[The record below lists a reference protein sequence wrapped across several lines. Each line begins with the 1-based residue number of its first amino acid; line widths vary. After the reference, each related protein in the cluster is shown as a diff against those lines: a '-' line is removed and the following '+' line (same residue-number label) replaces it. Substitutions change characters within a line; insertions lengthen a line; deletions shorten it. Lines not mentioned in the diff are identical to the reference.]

1 MNYID
6 FTIAVSVFL
15 LFFVLVIYFTSNYFS
30 TYSTISRTS
39 ELRLFSEDILISFF
53 SDEGVPADWHEN
65 ATLPVKIG
73 LISNLY
79 VIPLTVEEK
88 DGYNRTNEPLTTH
101 VILDE
106 DCDLKA
112 WNSTLRL
119 YDEDNRELNIEISNE
134 TFCENQ
140 FLKEINL
147 TWNVNVTANSAKKFY
162 LFFSSERSIS
172 DPNYTTL
179 TRNTDSWIPNDGDSW
194 TESTT
199 DWDIHMGSGELTND
213 TTTKKVG
220 NVSVSAEVSP
230 SSYIDL
236 RYNPIDDITGV
247 SNDWY
252 LDLWFYLDNTTDI
265 SSIEIW
271 LWKNVINFKN
281 INITNEVN
289 DSTWYHFEKQL
300 NSSDWT
306 DTGFDVSE
314 GIDTIIFVVRNS
326 TPIGNRTI
334 KIDGLH
340 FKKPPLQ
347 LNFFPEEIKKV
358 VSMTKFDSLKNLS
371 YEIIRKTIGKGY
383 KFRIS
388 LGNEEYGDEPETGN
402 MICSETP
409 RLTQFKN
416 GSISLVTTKI
426 CVWK

>member
-15 LFFVLVIYFTSNYFS
+15 LFFVLIIYFTSNYFS
-30 TYSTISRTS
+30 TYPTISRTS
-39 ELRLFSEDILISFF
+39 ELRLFSENILNSLF

-73 LISNLY
+73 LISDLY
-79 VIPLTVEEK
+79 VIPLTVE
-88 DGYNRTNEPLTTH
+88 DRNGYNRTNEPLTTH
-101 VILDE
+101 LILDE

-119 YDEDNRELNIEISNE
+119 YDEDNHELNIKIFDE

-147 TWNVNVTANSAKKFY
+147 TWNVNVSANSVKKFY
-162 LFFSSERSIS
+162 LYFSPEKSINNP
-172 DPNYTTL
+172 DYGTL
-179 TRNTDSWIPNDGDSW
+179 SRNTDSWIPNDGDSW

-199 DWDIHMGSGELTND
+199 DWNIYVGSGELTND
-213 TTTKKVG
+213 TITKKVG
-220 NVSVSAEVSP
+220 NVSVSAEASP

-236 RYNPIDDITGV
+236 RYDPINDITGV

-265 SSIEIW
+265 SSVEIW
-271 LWKNVINFKN
+271 LWTNVSNYEF
-281 INITNEVN
+281 INITDEVS
-289 DSTWYHFEKQL
+289 DSAWYHFEKQL
-300 NSSDWT
+300 NSSEWT
-306 DTGFDVSE
+306 NTGFDASE
-314 GIDTIIFVVRNS
+314 GIDIISFVVRNT

-334 KIDGLH
+334 KVDGLH

-347 LNFFPEEIKKV
+347 LNLFPQETKKV
-358 VSMTKFDSLKNLS
+358 VSMVKFNSLKNLS
-371 YEIIRKTIGKGY
+371 YEIIRKTIGKGF
-383 KFRIS
+383 KFWIS

-409 RLTQFKN
+409 RLSQFKN